1 MKRSALVAA
10 GALGAVA
17 LLAALPIRR
26 SDGRPPPSVAY
37 PIVSA
42 GHIQNSAFA
51 GTATV
56 SASATACHC
65 TARDAACTQCSL
77 SGTTLSVMS
86 SGVNDV
92 ITYTCYS
99 GVP

>member
-1 MKRSALVAA
+1 MKKSAFLGL

-17 LLAALPIRR
+17 ILAALPIRR
-26 SDGRPPPSVAY
+26 GDGRPPATVAY

-42 GHIQNSAFA
+42 GHIQNVSFT

-65 TARDAACTQCSL
+65 SCRDSACVQCTL
-77 SGTTLSVMS
+77 SGTTLTEMS

-92 ITYTCYS
+92 AVYTCYS